1 MEVLFLIEV
10 VGLKKVFDN
19 KFEALKAVDFTIE
32 KGDLVCLL
40 GPSGCGNSVVKTE
53 PKDRNI
59 GFVFQNYALYPH
71 MTVLENVMF
80 PLTVGDKKIKKN
92 EAQQIA
98 EKYMQLT
105 NIEELK
111 DKKPG
116 TLSGGQQQRVAI
128 TRAFKDSRGDSSLS
142 QRSWDHDDFCDS

>member
-1 MEVLFLIEV
+1 MIEV

-40 GPSGCGNSVVKTE
+40 GPSGCGKSTILNLIAGLLSPTDGDIRFNGNSVVKTE

-80 PLTVGDKKIKKN
+80 PLTVGDKNQEN

-111 DKKPG
+111 DKNLVHCLVG
-116 TLSGGQQQRVAI
+116 SNSGLP
-128 TRAFKDSRGDSSLS
+128 SLV
-142 QRSWDHDDFCDS
+142 R